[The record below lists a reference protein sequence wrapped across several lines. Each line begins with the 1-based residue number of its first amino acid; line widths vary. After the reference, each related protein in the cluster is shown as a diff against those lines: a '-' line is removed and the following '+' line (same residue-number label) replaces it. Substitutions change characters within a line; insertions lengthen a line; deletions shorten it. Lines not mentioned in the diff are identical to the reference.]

1 MHSAVFL
8 KSFVF
13 LHFSRLYCDRMLTA
27 FFFISNITIFVKE
40 DSLMQTITEL
50 CTTVVGKALLALIVW
65 IVGKF
70 IIKKILGLVEKIKA
84 LDKIEPNTRTF
95 VVSAVRW
102 LLYIMLVVSIV
113 AILGVPMASV
123 ITVLGTA
130 GAAIAL
136 SLQGSLSNLA
146 GGIMLV
152 IFKPFK
158 VGDFVEAA
166 GVSGFVKEITMFYTV
181 ANIIDYSAEDT
192 RRVDLSFACAKSE
205 NPAAIQNLILE
216 TLSANEKV
224 LKDPSPFA
232 RLSGGT
238 NEAMQF
244 TARAWCKTADYWD
257 VYFDL
262 TQSVT
267 EKLGAN
273 GVQAPAMR
281 VISGK

>member
-1 MHSAVFL
+1 MRGFL
-8 KSFVF
+8 P
-13 LHFSRLYCDRMLTA
+13 MEALT
-27 FFFISNITIFVKE
+27 N
-40 DSLMQTITEL
+40 L
-50 CTTVVGKALLALIVW
+50 CTTVVGKVLLAIVVW
-65 IVGKF
+65 FVGKF
-70 IIKKILGLVEKIKA
+70 IVNKLLGLVGKIKV

-95 VVSAVRW
+95 VLSALKW
-102 LLYIMLVVSIV
+102 LLYVILVVSIV

-152 IFKPFK
+152 IFRPFK
-158 VGDFVEAA
+158 VGDYVEAA
-166 GVSGFVKEITMFYTV
+166 GVSGFVKEINLFYTV
-181 ANIIDYSAEDT
+181 LNTVDNCRINVPNGSLMNTNVTDYSAEET

-205 NPAAIQNLILE
+205 SPAAIQSLILE
-216 TLSANEKV
+216 VLSAHEKV
-224 LKDPSPFA
+224 LQDPAPFA

-262 TQSVT
+262 TQAVT
-267 EKLGAN
+267 EKLGEN

-281 VISGK
+281 VISSK